1 MTGFNIEAVQR
12 RYSPLSDLRLVK
24 LGLRCIKH
32 FEIQACSIFSLA
44 FVGQL
49 RQTGR
54 DARGLRR
61 RKKIKKFAMRRF
73 AKRCPP
79 ITCEKIGNNRNW
91 PKKSFIT

>member
-1 MTGFNIEAVQR
+1 MTGYNIEAVQR

-24 LGLRCIKH
+24 LGLRCIKN

-61 RKKIKKFAMRRF
+61 RKKKKFAMRRF
-73 AKRCPP
+73 AKKCPP
-79 ITCEKIGNNRNW
+79 ITCEKIGNHRN
-91 PKKSFIT
+91 